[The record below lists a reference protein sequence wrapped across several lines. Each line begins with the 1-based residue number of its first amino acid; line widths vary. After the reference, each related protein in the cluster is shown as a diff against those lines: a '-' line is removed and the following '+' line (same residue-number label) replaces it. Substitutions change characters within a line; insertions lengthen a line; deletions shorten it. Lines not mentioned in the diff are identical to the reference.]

1 MIACHFPKE
10 KEGNPF
16 FTEYQTPHGTPP
28 FHLIRTEHYKP
39 AFLEGIRQQAAEIDS
54 IVNNPDEPTFDNTI
68 AALDYSGN
76 LLDKVNGVFF
86 NLTSAETND
95 TLQELALEI
104 SPLLTEHADNISLN
118 ADLFHRIRQV
128 YDNRE
133 TAHLTREQERLLEK
147 QYKSFVRSGALLKD
161 QEKEKL
167 KSINKELAELSLR
180 FSNHVLAETNAFK
193 LIIDNDSTLAGLP
206 DWVKAA
212 AAETAASQGESGKWI
227 FTLHKPSLIPFLQ
240 YSANRPLREKM
251 YKAYISRGDNDNQND
266 NKQIINRTVN
276 LRTQKA
282 HLMGYRSYADFML
295 DDRMAKNSA
304 NVTVLIDR
312 VWEKAIAKAK
322 IEATGLQKIIDNE
335 GGDFRLAP
343 WDWWYYTE
351 KSRKD
356 KFDLDEEQ
364 IKPYFQLDNVRDG
377 AFMVANRLWGIDF
390 EELTDIPVYHTD
402 VKVYEVKDS
411 DGKQLGIL
419 YLDYFPRP
427 GKEAGA
433 WMNNYREQ
441 YVQNGVETRPII
453 CNVANFTQPTANTPS
468 LLNIDEV
475 QTLFHEFGHALH
487 GLLTQCTYPGVS
499 GTNVTQD
506 FVELPSQIMEHWA
519 TDPEV
524 LKLYAR
530 HYQTGDTISDGLIEK
545 LKKSATFNQ
554 GFATIEFVAAAI
566 LDMKWHEL
574 ETEKEINVRSF
585 EKDALKQAGLIP
597 EIGVRY
603 RSPYFNHI
611 FSGGYAVGYYSY
623 LWAEVLDADA
633 FDAFA
638 EHGIF
643 DPETARAYRENILE
657 KGGSEEPMTLYTRFR
672 GAEPNP
678 NSLLKNRGL
687 LD

>member
-10 KEGNPF
+10 KEENPF

-322 IEATGLQKIIDNE
+322 IEATGLQKIIDKE
-335 GGDFRLAP
+335 GGNFRLAP

-585 EKDALKQAGLIP
+585 EKDALKQAALIP